1 MYSERTDRKSGRS
14 TPETTKTPTQ
24 IGGTATVLTKG
35 AGRATAWEAMQSE
48 QFCREGPEV
57 E

>member
-1 MYSERTDRKSGRS
+1 MYSERTHRKSGRS
-14 TPETTKTPTQ
+14 APETTKTPTQ